1 MTINQESWIEHF
13 QEHGYVAME
22 QVFSEGEVQRMRQ
35 EADAILELI
44 LNSSNSLQ
52 RQSGR
57 LDLVQN
63 SEGYLVRKIQPINDL
78 SLYLS
83 KVSEDLR
90 LVEPMR
96 TLMNEEPVLMEE
108 KLNYKQPMPE
118 LSFDFQTQ
126 PRYTDRFPVHNDWA
140 YYRAQNYPQAII
152 SSAITLDDC
161 PAESGPIHIWPGSHK
176 QHLEHES
183 IDIGLQVK
191 KDLLDFEGGE
201 DLILPAGSVAFFSS
215 LLVHNSRPNTSGKPR
230 RMMIYSHYP
239 ASAKMGVD
247 VRNGRT
253 RLRESP
259 YEWEYTRMKLRGKEN
274 DVFRAETVDDP
285 VR

>member
-1 MTINQESWIEHF
+1 MTTNQDSWIQYF

-22 QVFSEGEVQRMRQ
+22 RVFSDDEVQRMRK
-35 EADAILELI
+35 EADEILELI
-44 LNSSNSLQ
+44 LNSSNSLE

-57 LDLVQN
+57 LDLVRN
-63 SEGYLVRKIQPINDL
+63 EAGFLVRKIQPINDL

-83 KVSEDLR
+83 QISADSR
-90 LVEPMR
+90 LLDPMR
-96 TLMNEEPVLMEE
+96 TLMNEEPILMEE
-108 KLNYKQPMPE
+108 KLNYKQPLPG
-118 LSFDFQTQ
+118 LSFGFETK
-126 PRYTDRFPVHNDWA
+126 PRGTDRFPVHNDWA
-140 YYRAQNYPQAII
+140 YYRAQNYPQGII

-161 PAESGPIHIWPGSHK
+161 PAEAGPIHIWPGSHK

-191 KDLLDFEGGE
+191 KGLLDFEGGE
-201 DLILPAGSVAFFSS
+201 DLVLPAGSVAFFSS

-247 VRNGRT
+247 VRNGPT

-259 YEWEYTRMKLRGKEN
+259 YEWEYTRMRLRGKEN
-274 DVFRAETVDDP
+274 DVFRAETFDDS
-285 VR
+285 V

>member
-22 QVFSEGEVQRMRQ
+22 QVFSEKEVQQMRQ

-83 KVSEDLR
+83 KVSEDPR

-96 TLMNEEPVLMEE
+96 TLMNE
-108 KLNYKQPMPE
+108 
-118 LSFDFQTQ
+118 
-126 PRYTDRFPVHNDWA
+126 
-140 YYRAQNYPQAII
+140 
-152 SSAITLDDC
+152 
-161 PAESGPIHIWPGSHK
+161 
-176 QHLEHES
+176 
-183 IDIGLQVK
+183 
-191 KDLLDFEGGE
+191 DL
-201 DLILPAGSVAFFSS
+201 
-215 LLVHNSRPNTSGKPR
+215 T
-230 RMMIYSHYP
+230 
-239 ASAKMGVD
+239 
-247 VRNGRT
+247 
-253 RLRESP
+253 
-259 YEWEYTRMKLRGKEN
+259 
-274 DVFRAETVDDP
+274 
-285 VR
+285 

>member
-13 QEHGYVAME
+13 QEHGYLAME
-22 QVFSEGEVQRMRQ
+22 QVFSEEEVQRMRQ

-44 LNSSNSLQ
+44 LNSSNSHQ

-83 KVSEDLR
+83 KVSEDPR

-118 LSFDFQTQ
+118 LSFDFRTQ

-161 PAESGPIHIWPGSHK
+161 PTESGPIHIWPGSHK

-201 DLILPAGSVAFFSS
+201 DLVLPAGSVAFFSS
-215 LLVHNSRPNTSGKPR
+215 LLVHNSRPNNSRNPR

-247 VRNGRT
+247 VRNGPT
-253 RLRESP
+253 RLREAP
-259 YEWEYTRMKLRGKEN
+259 YEWEYTRMKLRGEEN
-274 DVFRAETVDDP
+274 DVFRAETVDDL
-285 VR
+285 V

>member
-1 MTINQESWIEHF
+1 MTTNQDSWIQYF

-22 QVFSEGEVQRMRQ
+22 RVFSDDEVQRMRK
-35 EADAILELI
+35 EADDILELI
-44 LNSSNSLQ
+44 LNSSNSLE

-57 LDLVQN
+57 LDLVRN
-63 SEGYLVRKIQPINDL
+63 EAGFLVRKIQPINDL

-83 KVSEDLR
+83 QISADSR
-90 LVEPMR
+90 LLDPMR
-96 TLMNEEPVLMEE
+96 ALMNEEPILMEE
-108 KLNYKQPMPE
+108 KLNYKQPLPG
-118 LSFDFQTQ
+118 LSFGFETK
-126 PRYTDRFPVHNDWA
+126 PRGTDRFPVHNDWA
-140 YYRAQNYPQAII
+140 YYRAQNYPQGII

-191 KDLLDFEGGE
+191 KGLLDFEGGE
-201 DLILPAGSVAFFSS
+201 DLVLPAGSVAFFSS

-247 VRNGRT
+247 VRNGPT

-259 YEWEYTRMKLRGKEN
+259 YEWEYTRMKLRGEEN

-285 VR
+285 I

>member
-1 MTINQESWIEHF
+1 MTTNQDSWIQYF

-22 QVFSEGEVQRMRQ
+22 RVFSDDEVQRMRK
-35 EADAILELI
+35 EADDILELI
-44 LNSSNSLQ
+44 LNSSNSLE

-57 LDLVQN
+57 LDLVRN
-63 SEGYLVRKIQPINDL
+63 EAGFLVRKIQPINDL

-83 KVSEDLR
+83 QISADSR
-90 LVEPMR
+90 LLDPMR
-96 TLMNEEPVLMEE
+96 ALMNEEPILMEE
-108 KLNYKQPMPE
+108 KLNYKQPLPG
-118 LSFDFQTQ
+118 LSFGFETK
-126 PRYTDRFPVHNDWA
+126 PRGTDRFPVHNDWA
-140 YYRAQNYPQAII
+140 YYRAQNYPQGII

-161 PAESGPIHIWPGSHK
+161 PAESGPIHIWPGTHK
-176 QHLEHES
+176 SHLEHES
-183 IDIGLQVK
+183 VDIGLQVQPG
-191 KDLLDFEGGE
+191 LVDFEGGE
-201 DLILPAGSVAFFSS
+201 DLLLPAGSVAFFSS

-247 VRNGRT
+247 VRNGPT

-274 DVFRAETVDDP
+274 DVFRAETVDDS
-285 VR
+285 V